1 MSGYKPNIFL
11 SIGTQLYL
19 DSFDKKYIDDMLE
32 ETICKIEEYVI
43 IIEEHKKHLE
53 YIKSGNYKIE
63 EKIREN
69 DIIVLENKIDSIHNI
84 YQEYIIYY
92 DIVNNYIK

>member
-32 ETICKIEEYVI
+32 ETSCKIEEYVI
-43 IIEEHKKHLE
+43 KIEEHKKHLE
-53 YIKSGNYKIE
+53 YIKSKKYEIE

-69 DIIVLENKIDSIHNI
+69 DIIALENKIDSIHNI

>member
-1 MSGYKPNIFL
+1 MSDYKPNIFL

-19 DSFDKKYIDDMLE
+19 ESFDKKNIDDILE
-32 ETICKIEEYVI
+32 ETSCKMEEYI
-43 IIEEHKKHLE
+43 IKIEEHKKHLE
-53 YIKSGNYKIE
+53 YIKSENYKIE

-69 DIIVLENKIDSIHNI
+69 DIIALENKIDSIHNI

-92 DIVNNYIK
+92 DIVNNYIE

>member
-19 DSFDKKYIDDMLE
+19 DSFDKKNIDDMLE
-32 ETICKIEEYVI
+32 ETSCKIEEYVI
-43 IIEEHKKHLE
+43 KIEEHKKHLE
-53 YIKSGNYKIE
+53 YIKSKKYEIE

-69 DIIVLENKIDSIHNI
+69 DIIALENKIDSIHNI

-92 DIVNNYIK
+92 DIINNYIE

>member
-32 ETICKIEEYVI
+32 ETSCKIEEYVI
-43 IIEEHKKHLE
+43 KIEEHKKHLE
-53 YIKSGNYKIE
+53 YIKSKKYEIE

-69 DIIVLENKIDSIHNI
+69 DIIALENKIDSIHNI

-92 DIVNNYIK
+92 DIINNYIE

>member
-32 ETICKIEEYVI
+32 ETSCKIEEYVI
-43 IIEEHKKHLE
+43 KIEEHKKHLE
-53 YIKSGNYKIE
+53 YIKSKKYEIE

-69 DIIVLENKIDSIHNI
+69 DIIALENNIDSIHNI

-92 DIVNNYIK
+92 DIINNYIE